1 MKVFIA
7 EKPSMARELAKCLP
21 DPKKRENGYIRTGG
35 GIVTWAY
42 GHVLQQAEP
51 DAYNESYKTWRTED
65 LPIIPETWK
74 LIVSPSAKDQFE
86 IIKGLIEQ
94 ADSIVNAGDPD
105 REGQLLIDEILDY
118 VGNTKPV
125 ERILLNALD
134 EKSIHESLT
143 DLRDN
148 RDFKPLKD
156 SALARSRAD

>member
-86 IIKGLIEQ
+86 IIKRIESHFLGS
-94 ADSIVNAGDPD
+94 AV
-105 REGQLLIDEILDY
+105 LF
-118 VGNTKPV
+118 
-125 ERILLNALD
+125 
-134 EKSIHESLT
+134 LT
-143 DLRDN
+143 V
-148 RDFKPLKD
+148 FSSKG
-156 SALARSRAD
+156 SRFSD

>member
-7 EKPSMARELAKCLP
+7 EKPSMARELAKMSSRP
-21 DPKKRENGYIRTGG
+21 EKKRKRIIFVQAA

-125 ERILLNALD
+125 ERIFA
-134 EKSIHESLT
+134 KCP
-143 DLRDN
+143 R
-148 RDFKPLKD
+148 
-156 SALARSRAD
+156 

>member
-1 MKVFIA
+1 
-7 EKPSMARELAKCLP
+7 MARELAKCLP
-21 DPKKRENGYIRTGG
+21 PPRRRDNGCIRTGG

-51 DAYNESYKTWRTED
+51 EAYNAAYKKWRVED
-65 LPIIPETWK
+65 LPIIPKEWK
-74 LIVSPSAKDQFE
+74 LFVSPASKEQFE
-86 IIKGLIEQ
+86 IIRSLINE

-134 EKSIHESLT
+134 EKSIRESLGK
-143 DLRDN
+143 LRDN
-148 RDFKPLKD
+148 NDYNPLK
-156 SALARSRAD
+156 